1 MKIISKEDQV
11 NFRQDFA
18 IVLAQPETMISG
30 VDSRYDKFLSTEG
43 KYRVGL
49 CSYLH

>member
-18 IVLAQPETMISG
+18 IVLAWPETMIPGAGSW
-30 VDSRYDKFLSTEG
+30 YDKFLSTEG
-43 KYRVGL
+43 SIEPAIL
-49 CSYLH
+49 QLS